1 MYQDNRIKLKGRIT
15 IFEASAVL
23 HVHLKHNF
31 ILYRVSMNKL
41 YFYFVFE
48 YPCSAAD
55 FFVKERGIKLN
66 LSSHVSCFERLSLK

>member
-41 YFYFVFE
+41 YMYFVFE
-48 YPCSAAD
+48 YPCTAAD
-55 FFVKERGIKLN
+55 FFCQKRGYQIK
-66 LSSHVSCFERLSLK
+66 SFVSRFMF

>member
-41 YFYFVFE
+41 YFDFVFE
-48 YPCSAAD
+48 YPYTAAH
-55 FFVKERGIKLN
+55 FLSRKKGIKLN

>member
-41 YFYFVFE
+41 YMYFVFE
-48 YPCSAAD
+48 YPCTAAD
-55 FFVKERGIKLN
+55 FLSKRGIKLN

>member
-41 YFYFVFE
+41 YFYIVFE

-55 FFVKERGIKLN
+55 FFCQGKGYQIKSL
-66 LSSHVSCFERLSLK
+66 VSRFMF

>member
-55 FFVKERGIKLN
+55 FF
-66 LSSHVSCFERLSLK
+66 LSRKGVSN